1 MTCHFWTQRF
11 QLERMGTLK
20 PISTS
25 NQVLSVLIWL
35 LVLVSTQTLS
45 PKTSYSHWPTAS
57 WEFALTQVTSPTT
70 WESLMRG
77 YRPKIISA
85 AFEKIR
91 EIPREQALQKVEKT
105 KVDKYGRTCLANT
118 AEQVRPYW
126 PNLVR
131 QKRFSSAETG
141 FGRSLVIR
149 CTYARLRDV
158 EETIVKSFFSSTR
171 FHL

>member
-105 KVDKYGRTCLANT
+105 KVDKYGRT
-118 AEQVRPYW
+118 
-126 PNLVR
+126 VR